1 MLTIESE
8 DTMTTLH
15 SAPVRLY
22 LLQLAL
28 GEEGTPIPAYL
39 IQTSDGTNILVDT
52 GAPLDGSF
60 TPNGGYQLRLF
71 SVGDELAALGLTPQ
85 DIHLLVCTH
94 FDPDHSG
101 GHDLF
106 QWSELIVQRTHYE
119 FARATQDA
127 RFTLTRPH
135 WDQPSLRYRLV
146 EGDVELVPGVELI
159 ETSGHVPGHQAVLVR
174 LPRTGPVLLAIDA
187 AAMEAELDPATR
199 LENNGADLD
208 PAKARE
214 SAQKLLELVKR
225 EAVALTVFGHDEN
238 LWPTLKK
245 APAFYD

>member
-1 MLTIESE
+1 
-8 DTMTTLH
+8 MTTLQ
-15 SAPVRLY
+15 PTPIRLY

-28 GEEGTPIPAYL
+28 GEEGTPIPGYL
-39 IQTSDGTNILVDT
+39 IQTSDGKNILVDT

-60 TPNGGYQLRLF
+60 TPNGGHKLHLF
-71 SVGDELAALGLTPQ
+71 SVVDELAALGLTPQ
-85 DIHLLVCTH
+85 DIHYLICTH

-106 QWSELIVQRTHYE
+106 QWSELIVQRIHYE
-119 FARATQDA
+119 FARANQDP

-135 WDQPSLRYRLV
+135 WDHPGLRYRLV

-159 ETSGHVPGHQAVLVR
+159 ETSGHTPGHQVVLVR
-174 LPRTGPVLLAIDA
+174 LPHTGPVLLAIDA
-187 AAMEAELDPATR
+187 AAMEAELDPSTR

-208 PAKARE
+208 PARARE
-214 SAQKLLELVKR
+214 SAQKLFALVKR
-225 EAVALTVFGHDEN
+225 EAVTLTVFGHDEN